1 MLSKNKERI
10 ENIDILRGVAIIFI
24 VLYHYTAHYSP
35 DYLFRSDNWS
45 SDITKHLWVG
55 VDIFFI
61 LSGYCIAMTI
71 FQSQNYIEFLMR
83 RFARIYPAYVF
94 CGLITLIFYSFFDLP
109 GREVDWYTGF
119 MNFIFANFVPGLN
132 FQYIDGVYW
141 MLIVELKFYIF
152 FGMIYFFFK
161 DLNKSIIS
169 WVVFSILLNIIILFD
184 DNIARTITS
193 ISPHANWFL
202 VGLMIFSLK
211 EKKLLTYFLT
221 IIFVISNIV
230 VNERFIGYELSFIF
244 IVFFIWLVLKLKLN
258 LRLRLISKIGLISFS
273 WYLLHNSIG
282 IIMIRE
288 INKLG
293 VENFSVIIA
302 TISTLLMAAI
312 SFKFI
317 ELPMKK
323 NIVVWYMKNIKK
335 INPKYL

>member
-10 ENIDILRGVAIIFI
+10 ENIDLLRGVAIVFI

-35 DYLFRSDNWS
+35 DYLFRSDNWTS
-45 SDITKHLWVG
+45 GISKHLWVG

-94 CGLITLIFYSFFDLP
+94 CALITLIFYSLFDLP

-119 MNFIFANFVPGLN
+119 MNLIFANFVPGLN
-132 FQYIDGVYW
+132 FKYIDGVYW

-152 FGMIYFFFK
+152 FGIIYFFFK
-161 DLNKSIIS
+161 DLNKSIIT
-169 WVVFSILLNIIILFD
+169 WVIFSIFLNIVILFD
-184 DNIARTITS
+184 DNIVRTITS

-202 VGLMIFSLK
+202 VGLIIFSLK
-211 EKKLLTYFLT
+211 EKKLLMYFLT
-221 IIFVISNIV
+221 ILFVISNII
-230 VNERFIGYELSFIF
+230 VNERFNGYELPFIL
-244 IVFFIWLVLKLKLN
+244 IVFLIWLVLKLKLN
-258 LRLRLISKIGLISFS
+258 FRLSLISKIGLISFS

-282 IIMIRE
+282 IIIIRE

-293 VENFSVIIA
+293 AENLSVIIA
-302 TISTLLMAAI
+302 IISTLLMAI
-312 SFKFI
+312 CSFKFI
-317 ELPMKK
+317 ETPMKK
-323 NIVVWYMKNIKK
+323 IVVSWYMKNIKK

>member
-10 ENIDILRGVAIIFI
+10 VNIDILRGVAIIFI

-35 DYLFRSDNWS
+35 DYLFRSDNWT
-45 SDITKHLWVG
+45 SDVTKHLWVG

-94 CGLITLIFYSFFDLP
+94 CGLTTLIFYSFFDLP

-119 MNFIFANFVPGLN
+119 MNLIFANFVPGLN
-132 FQYIDGVYW
+132 FKYIDGVYW

-152 FGMIYFFFK
+152 FGIIYFFFK

-169 WVVFSILLNIIILFD
+169 WVIFSIFLNIIILFD
-184 DNIARTITS
+184 DNIVGTITS

-211 EKKLLTYFLT
+211 EKRLFMYFLT
-221 IIFVISNIV
+221 ILFVISNII
-230 VNERFIGYELSFIF
+230 VNERFTGYELPFIL
-244 IVFFIWLVLKLKLN
+244 IVFLIWLVLKLKLN
-258 LRLRLISKIGLISFS
+258 FRLSLISKIGLISFS

-293 VENFSVIIA
+293 AENFSVIIA
-302 TISTLLMAAI
+302 IISTLLMAI
-312 SFKFI
+312 FSFKFI

-323 NIVVWYMKNIKK
+323 IVITWYMKNVKK

>member
-71 FQSQNYIEFLMR
+71 FQSKNYIEFLMR

-94 CGLITLIFYSFFDLP
+94 CGLITLTFYSLFDLP

-119 MNFIFANFVPGLN
+119 MNLIFANFVPGLE

-141 MLIVELKFYIF
+141 ILFVELKFYIF
-152 FGMIYFFFK
+152 FGIIYFFFK

-169 WVVFSILLNIIILFD
+169 WVIFSIFLNIVILFD
-184 DNIARTITS
+184 NNIAKTITS

-221 IIFVISNIV
+221 ILFVISNII
-230 VNERFIGYELSFIF
+230 VNERFAGYELPFIL
-244 IVFFIWLVLKLKLN
+244 IVFLIWLVLKLKLN
-258 LRLRLISKIGLISFS
+258 FRLSLISKIGLISFS

-293 VENFSVIIA
+293 AENFSVIIA
-302 TISTLLMAAI
+302 IISTLLMAI
-312 SFKFI
+312 FSFKFI

-323 NIVVWYMKNIKK
+323 IVITWYMKNVKK